1 MIPIG
6 MIKGRKSRQ
15 LRETPDR
22 SRLGAVVFRMLI
34 YAVQQA
40 PRIRSVTGRR
50 DGRGL

>member
-1 MIPIG
+1 MIEG
-6 MIKGRKSRQ
+6 GKSRE
-15 LRETPDR
+15 LRETPGR
-22 SRLGAVVFRMLI
+22 ARLGEVVFRMLI